1 MSDQNTFIDPLEEL
15 MNRHQNGSAAE
26 TPQAAPETVDDDDKY
41 GNNDLAKE
49 IEAEDLAEQQARE
62 QRIQEQANVVDETKA
77 TNVLPPRSL
86 DPEFQAE
93 SIGFQANTLVIVGRM
108 IDEVAKK
115 HNLTSGG
122 IPEATDEDPDFRM
135 HIMGDLIEQYH
146 LNGEV
151 ITPEFENLVLK
162 NWVGYVDPSVKEETP
177 VEEEAPKEEPVKEE
191 PQEPI
196 PQINI
201 NVEKGSD
208 VTVNVDPE
216 IVAEMSTTRKVNI
229 QVIETS
235 ADQML
240 AAKIVQNSQKDNIIT
255 PYSSDIYDVPL
266 TLPLSGY
273 RCTLKPVNYYEFI
286 QLGSSPSS
294 GNPVDI
300 DKKQWSIIYDHVK
313 NVSIGEF
320 KDFEDFL
327 KKTKYSDREL
337 LMWGVLIASADEEE
351 TLSMT
356 CGNPKCQKH
365 HTIKYRPRSIIH
377 VNDDLATKFQ
387 YKKTHDV
394 APGDAAIKHFI
405 DINSTVRRYK
415 LPNTGYIVEIDER
428 PSAYDFINRRYP
440 LMDELRERFTDPDH
454 PDADLSE
461 NAEFNYLMSQ
471 ALFVTSISK
480 IVGDTEYRYTN
491 WDDIEKIITKS
502 LDMKDAA
509 ILMQLIGKLSA
520 ETASPMSF
528 YLENFTCDAC
538 GRHQDRIPIPDIGSI
553 LIFQLSQRLS
563 STEINLTEM
572 ELN

>member
-1 MSDQNTFIDPLEEL
+1 MSDQNAFVDPLEDL
-15 MNRHQNGSAAE
+15 MNRHQGNAE
-26 TPQAAPETVDDDDKY
+26 EPQSAPEDDKY
-41 GNNDLAKE
+41 GDNDLANE
-49 IEAEDLAEQQARE
+49 IAAEDAAIERAKQERLEQLAAQQ
-62 QRIQEQANVVDETKA
+62 DETKA
-77 TNVLPPRSL
+77 TSTMPPRSL

-93 SIGFQANTLVIVGRM
+93 AIGFQSNNLVIVGRM
-108 IDEVAKK
+108 IDAVAQK

-122 IPEATDEDPDFRM
+122 IPEATEEDPDLRM
-135 HIMGDLIEQYH
+135 HVMGDLIEQYH

-151 ITPEFENLVLK
+151 ITPEFEEIVLK
-162 NWVGYVDPSVKEETP
+162 NWQGYVNPNIKDETP
-177 VEEEAPKEEPVKEE
+177 VEEVPVEEPKQEEVKED
-191 PQEPI
+191 PV
-196 PQINI
+196 PQIII
-201 NVEKGSD
+201 NAEQGTD

-216 IVAEMSTTRKVNI
+216 IVAEMSTTKKINI
-229 QVIETS
+229 QVIETK
-235 ADQML
+235 QEEML
-240 AAKIVQNSQKDNIIT
+240 AARIVQNSQKDGIIT

-286 QLGSSPSS
+286 QLGSAPNS

-365 HTIKYRPRSIIH
+365 HTLKYKPRSIIH
-377 VNDDLATKFQ
+377 VNDELANKFQ

-394 APGDAAIKHFI
+394 APGDAALKHFI

-440 LMDELRERFTDPDH
+440 LMDQLRERFTDPDH
-454 PDADLSE
+454 PDVDLSE
-461 NAEFNYLMSQ
+461 NAEFNYLMTQ
-471 ALFVTSISK
+471 ALFITSISK

-491 WDDIEKIITKS
+491 WEDIEKIITKS
-502 LDMKDAA
+502 LDMRDAA

-520 ETASPMSF
+520 ETASPINF
-528 YLENFTCDAC
+528 YLEDFTCSAC

>member
-1 MSDQNTFIDPLEEL
+1 MSDQNTFFDPLEDI
-15 MNRHQNGSAAE
+15 MNRHQGNSVE
-26 TPQAAPETVDDDDKY
+26 EPQTTPVEDDDKY
-41 GNNDLAKE
+41 GENDLAKE
-49 IEAEDLAEQQARE
+49 IEAENLAEQQARE
-62 QRIQEQANVVDETKA
+62 QRAQEQMNKVDETKA
-77 TNVLPPRSL
+77 TGVLPPQSL
-86 DPEFQAE
+86 DKEFQKEA
-93 SIGFQANTLVIVGRM
+93 IGFQGTTLEIVGRM
-108 IDEVAKK
+108 IDAVAQK

-122 IPEATDEDPDFRM
+122 IPESTEADPDLRM
-135 HIMGDLIEQYH
+135 HVMGDLIEQYH
-146 LNGEV
+146 INGEI
-151 ITPEFENLVLK
+151 ITPEFENIVLK
-162 NWVGYVDPSVKEETP
+162 NWEGYVDPNLKEDVVEENKDEKPVEVEEVKET
-177 VEEEAPKEEPVKEE
+177 
-191 PQEPI
+191 I

-201 NVEKGSD
+201 NVEQGSD

-240 AAKIVQNSQKDNIIT
+240 AARMIQNSQKDGIIT

-320 KDFEDFL
+320 KDFEDFM

-351 TLSMT
+351 TLSLT
-356 CGNPKCQKH
+356 CNNPKCQKH
-365 HTIKYRPRSIIH
+365 HTIKYKPRSIIH
-377 VNDDLATKFQ
+377 VNDDLANKFKYQ
-387 YKKTHDV
+387 KTHSV
-394 APGDAAIKHFI
+394 APGDAALKHFI
-405 DINSTVRRYK
+405 EINSTVRRYK

-461 NAEFNYLMSQ
+461 NAEFNYLMTQ
-471 ALFVTSISK
+471 ALFITSISK
-480 IVGDTEYRYTN
+480 IVDDTEYRYTN
-491 WDDIEKIITKS
+491 WDDIERIITKS
-502 LDMKDAA
+502 LDMRDAA

-528 YLENFTCDAC
+528 YLEDFTCDAC
-538 GRHQDRIPIPDIGSI
+538 GKHQDRIPIPDIGSI

>member
-1 MSDQNTFIDPLEEL
+1 MSDQNTFVDPLEDL
-15 MNRHQNGSAAE
+15 MNRHQGNVEA
-26 TPQAAPETVDDDDKY
+26 PQSTTVEEDDKY
-41 GNNDLAKE
+41 GNNDLANE
-49 IEAEDLAEQQARE
+49 IAAEDAAIERAKQERLEQLAAQQ
-62 QRIQEQANVVDETKA
+62 DETKA
-77 TNVLPPRSL
+77 TSAMPPRSL

-93 SIGFQANTLVIVGRM
+93 AIGFQSNNLVIVGRM

-122 IPEATDEDPDFRM
+122 IPEATEADPDLRM
-135 HIMGDLIEQYH
+135 HVMGDLIEQYH

-151 ITPEFENLVLK
+151 ITPEFENIVLS
-162 NWVGYVDPSVKEETP
+162 NWEGYVDPSI
-177 VEEEAPKEEPVKEE
+177 KEEPVEEAPVEEPKKEE
-191 PQEPI
+191 PEEPI

-201 NVEKGSD
+201 NVEQGTP
-208 VTVNVDPE
+208 VTVNVDE
-216 IVAEMSTTRKVNI
+216 GVVAEMSTKRRVNI
-229 QVIETS
+229 QVIETTS
-235 ADQML
+235 EQLL
-240 AAKIVQNSQKDNIIT
+240 ASKVVQNSQKDGIIT
-255 PYSSDIYDVPL
+255 PYTSDVYDVPL

-286 QLGSSPSS
+286 QLGSAPSS
-294 GNPVDI
+294 GNPVDV

-351 TLSMT
+351 TISLT

-365 HTIKYRPRSIIH
+365 HTLKYKPRSIIH
-377 VNDDLATKFQ
+377 VNDELATKFQ

-394 APGDAAIKHFI
+394 APGDAALQHFNE
-405 DINSTVRRYK
+405 INSTVRKYK
-415 LPNTGYIVEIDER
+415 LPSTGYIVEIDER

-440 LMDELRERFTDPDH
+440 LMDRLRERFADPET
-454 PDADLSE
+454 PNQDLSD

-471 ALFVTSISK
+471 ALYVTSISK
-480 IVGDTEYRYTN
+480 IIGDTEYRYTN
-491 WDDIEKIITKS
+491 WDDIEKIITTS

-509 ILMQLIGKLSA
+509 ILMQLIGKLAS
-520 ETASPMSF
+520 ETASPMTF
-528 YLENFTCDAC
+528 YLENFNCDAC
-538 GRHQDRIPIPDIGSI
+538 GHHQDRIPIPDIGSI

-572 ELN
+572 ELS